1 MLSGTNGAGKSTIG
15 GEALRA
21 AGIEFFNP
29 DEAALRI
36 RAAAPHLA
44 PSAVNAAAWHH
55 GRRLLE
61 RAIAER
67 LDFTIETTLGGETM
81 TSLLERAAADGTEVR
96 VWYAGLAGP
105 ELHIERVRRRV
116 AKGGHD
122 IPEADIRRRYDRSRL
137 NLIRLMPKL
146 AELRVYDNSVEG
158 DPDAGQE
165 PAPRLVLHWRAGRI
179 VGPRDLRGTP
189 DWAKPVAA
197 AAMKLMR

>member
-1 MLSGTNGAGKSTIG
+1 VLAGTNGAGKSTIG

-67 LDFTIETTLGGETM
+67 LDFAIETTLGGETM
-81 TSLLERAAADGTEVR
+81 TSLLERAATAGTEVR

-158 DPDAGQE
+158 DPDAGQA